1 MDTLKKF
8 MVLTE
13 KTNVFVGRL
22 NVIILFLAVLII
34 TFEVTMRYLFGL
46 PTNWAHEF
54 MTLLFAVQ
62 YMFIAGYCHYYR
74 EHVRVDAVYIS
85 RSPRTRAWMDLFT
98 GLFTYLFIGIFVW
111 TSWKFYWSSQTMMG
125 GGTLLGITLPGER
138 SFTDWGPPLALI
150 KFMMPF
156 GAALLL
162 CQQLVW
168 TIRDMHMALTGKE
181 MS

>member
-1 MDTLKKF
+1 
-8 MVLTE
+8 
-13 KTNVFVGRL
+13 
-22 NVIILFLAVLII
+22 
-34 TFEVTMRYLFGL
+34 
-46 PTNWAHEF
+46 
-54 MTLLFAVQ
+54 
-62 YMFIAGYCHYYR
+62 
-74 EHVRVDAVYIS
+74 
-85 RSPRTRAWMDLFT
+85 
-98 GLFTYLFIGIFVW
+98 
-111 TSWKFYWSSQTMMG
+111 MMG